1 MTRTIVRY
9 TVRPEQA
16 ALNEELI
23 RGVFAEL
30 RELAPPAFHY
40 EVFVLDDGVSFLHM
54 VQYEQGA
61 NPLPAMASFKRYTAE
76 VRERCAEQPVVSEM
90 REIGSA

>member
-1 MTRTIVRY
+1 MVQY

-30 RELAPPAFHY
+30 HELAPPAFQY
-40 EVFVLDDGVSFLHM
+40 EVFVLDDGASFLHI
-54 VQYEQGA
+54 VEHEQGA
-61 NPLPAMASFKRYTAE
+61 NPLPAMASFKRYAAG
-76 VRERCAEQPVVSEM
+76 VRERCVAPPVVSQM
-90 REIGSA
+90 RAIGSA